1 MFYFSLAGV
10 TGHTQEYTSIL
21 KTAHLVFKQEGIK
34 KGLYKGLSMN
44 WIKGPISNGVSF
56 LVFETVHR
64 LLRRMTI
71 FHIDDND

>member
-1 MFYFSLAGV
+1 M
-10 TGHTQEYTSIL
+10 TGHTQDYTSIY
-21 KTAHLVFKQEGIK
+21 KTAHLVFTREGVK

-44 WIKGPISNGVSF
+44 WIKGPIANGVSF

-64 LLRRMTI
+64 VLRKMAI